1 MTRKPANIPGL
12 SCGLANNSAA
22 LKGDCDITWSSALSQ
37 GEQSSKRDLTLFLF
51 ILITSIMPHKM
62 GIMQLRRSFFSAS
75 ATDAP
80 RPQSLYA
87 KGLRCE

>member
-51 ILITSIMPHKM
+51 VLITSIMPHKM
-62 GIMQLRRSFFSAS
+62 GIMQQRRVFY
-75 ATDAP
+75 
-80 RPQSLYA
+80 L
-87 KGLRCE
+87 GVGH